1 MSIFPVHALP
11 PMSRLRA
18 ALLAGTAA
26 IILNT
31 LALKAADLFQL
42 ATAHGG
48 LLRLLTSLL
57 SGPLV
62 RFGVSSLWSALHG
75 PAPKSALFQTGFH
88 LVAGIMM
95 AFCYAFVLEPLLPL
109 STTFK
114 GWFYAIAVWIINAAI
129 ILPATGEGFAGSTTL
144 TWEGIVWF
152 ADCHALFFLL
162 LAYGFDWLRRP
173 SPARGPTDTQHRA
186 QP

>member
-1 MSIFPVHALP
+1 MSIFPVQALP

-18 ALLAGTAA
+18 ALLAGTVA

-31 LALKAADLFQL
+31 LALKAADLFEL

-75 PAPKSALFQTGFH
+75 PAPKSALFQTSFH
-88 LVAGIMM
+88 LAVGITM
-95 AFCYAFVLEPLLPL
+95 ALLYAFVLEPVLPQGA
-109 STTFK
+109 TFK

-129 ILPATGEGFAGSTTL
+129 ILPVTGEGFAGSANL

-162 LAYGFDWLRRP
+162 LAYGYDWLRRP
-173 SPARGPTDTQHRA
+173 SPAGGSTDSRRHTQA
-186 QP
+186 